1 MTSMELRLHRGD
13 APSWLSALGAPL
25 GAPAREFPW
34 ESLQAAQ
41 LAFEETP
48 DERLGADEIEMLLR
62 WQSSGGNQ
70 SSGRNHSSGRNRA
83 AGGDRLLRS
92 TRLRL
97 HTERLERRD
106 VPTPVFAINLLAVG
120 LAPAIAAWNDERCSP
135 SDEPYS
141 RSGVRRSAYV
151 ASDRDRR
158 ITVSLGGQY
167 VGAQY
172 LGPQCLATQCL
183 ATVRLV
189 RLDEY
194 RPAPNDSAI
203 VELLAT
209 SVPSSRGLEPLGY
222 CA

>member
-25 GAPAREFPW
+25 AAPAGEFPW

-41 LAFEETP
+41 LAFDETP

-62 WQSSGGNQ
+62 WQSSGCNQ
-70 SSGRNHSSGRNRA
+70 SSGRNRA
-83 AGGDRLLRS
+83 ACGGRLLRS

-120 LAPAIAAWNDERCSP
+120 LAPAIAAWNDERCST
-135 SDEPYS
+135 SD
-141 RSGVRRSAYV
+141 VRRSAYV

-167 VGAQY
+167 VGTA
-172 LGPQCLATQCL
+172 
-183 ATVRLV
+183 RLV

-209 SVPSSRGLEPLGY
+209 SIPSSRGLEPLGY